1 MKLAQE
7 YNKKIKEELTKQF
20 KYTNVMQVPKLEKVC
35 INMGIGAEANDAK
48 AVEQSAKEIEAI
60 TGQKPVLTKAKNAIA
75 TFKIREGQAIGVKV
89 TLRGEKMWNFVRNLV
104 SIALPRVRDFKG
116 LAKNSF
122 DGNGNYT
129 MGVKEQIIFPEI
141 NFDQVKR
148 VKGFNI
154 TFVTSTKDKDQ
165 ARALLKAIGLPIIM

>member
-20 KYTNVMQVPKLEKVC
+20 QYKNVMQVPKLEKVC

-60 TGQKPVLTKAKNAIA
+60 TGQKPVLTKSKKAIA

-104 SIALPRVRDFKG
+104 SVALPRVRDFKG
-116 LAKNSF
+116 LPKNAV

>member
-20 KYTNVMQVPKLEKVC
+20 NYKNVMQVPKLEKIC

-48 AVEQSAKEIEAI
+48 AVEQAAKEVEAI

-75 TFKIREGQAIGVKV
+75 TFKIREGQAIGVKA

-116 LAKNSF
+116 LPKNAF

>member
-20 KYTNVMQVPKLEKVC
+20 QYKNVMQVPKLEKVC

-75 TFKIREGQAIGVKV
+75 TFKIREGQAIGVKA
-89 TLRGEKMWNFVRNLV
+89 TLRGERM
-104 SIALPRVRDFKG
+104 
-116 LAKNSF
+116 
-122 DGNGNYT
+122 
-129 MGVKEQIIFPEI
+129 
-141 NFDQVKR
+141 
-148 VKGFNI
+148 
-154 TFVTSTKDKDQ
+154 
-165 ARALLKAIGLPIIM
+165 

>member
-1 MKLAQE
+1 
-7 YNKKIKEELTKQF
+7 
-20 KYTNVMQVPKLEKVC
+20 
-35 INMGIGAEANDAK
+35 
-48 AVEQSAKEIEAI
+48 
-60 TGQKPVLTKAKNAIA
+60 
-75 TFKIREGQAIGVKV
+75 
-89 TLRGEKMWNFVRNLV
+89 MWNFVKNLV

-116 LAKNSF
+116 LPKNAF

>member
-1 MKLAQE
+1 MKLEKE
-7 YNKKIKEELTKQF
+7 YKTKIADELQKQF
-20 KYTNVMQVPKLEKVC
+20 KYQNVMQIPKLEKVC

-75 TFKIREGQAIGVKV
+75 TFKIRENQPIGVKV
-89 TLRGEKMWNFVRNLV
+89 TLRGERMWNFVRNLV

-116 LAKNSF
+116 LPKNSF

-165 ARALLKAIGLPIIM
+165 DRALLKAIGLPIIM

>member
-1 MKLAQE
+1 MSLAQE

-20 KYTNVMQVPKLEKVC
+20 QYKNVMQVPKLEKVS

-48 AVEQSAKEIEAI
+48 AVEASAKEIEAI
-60 TGQKPVLTKAKNAIA
+60 TGQKPVLTKAKKAIA

-104 SIALPRVRDFKG
+104 SVALPRVRDFKG
-116 LAKNSF
+116 LPKNSF

>member
-104 SIALPRVRDFKG
+104 SIALPRVRYFKG
-116 LAKNSF
+116 LPKKSF

>member
-1 MKLAQE
+1 MKLAKE
-7 YNKKIKEELTKQF
+7 YNDIIRKELTQKF
-20 KYTNVMQVPKLEKVC
+20 NYANVMQVPKLEKIC
-35 INMGIGAEANDAK
+35 INMGIGADANDAK

-60 TGQKPVLTKAKNAIA
+60 TGQKPVLTKAKKAIA
-75 TFKIREGQAIGVKV
+75 TFKIREGQPIGVKV
-89 TLRGEKMWNFVRNLV
+89 TLRGERMWNFLRNLV

-122 DGNGNYT
+122 DGQGNYT
-129 MGVKEQIIFPEI
+129 MGVKEQIIFPEV

-154 TFVTSTKDKDQ
+154 TFVISTKDKEQ
-165 ARALLKAIGLPIIM
+165 ARALLKAVGLPIIM